1 MENETRRK
9 SIDRRHKQVEVMV
22 EMRKSI
28 DRRSLANRRTGNERR
43 VFLSNRRS
51 YAYIERRISY

>member
-1 MENETRRK
+1 MENKTRRK

-22 EMRKSI
+22 EIRKSI
-28 DRRSLANRRTGNERR
+28 NRRSLANRRNGNERR

-51 YAYIERRISY
+51 YAYIERRTIY